1 MELRGLFHKIFGALG
16 GGRRQTEQAELLNSY
31 TNVYTPWDGNAYD
44 DPTVRDC
51 VDTIARHF
59 GKMNPRHVVRQG
71 GKIQK
76 TVEDNLNY
84 LLTTKPNVLMT
95 TSEFLEKVAAQYLTY
110 NNAFVYPQRDAGGR
124 LVALWPLHFE
134 EVELREHAD
143 ELYCKFTFGT
153 GKQTTVPYDNIVH
166 IRRQFNR
173 DDVWGEEQG
182 RIMRDDL
189 STLKAVKSSIVNA
202 VNNFGSL
209 RGILHWKSTLRPED
223 EKAAWQKFIDTYAS
237 SKNGS
242 GIGSLDNKADFQQI
256 TTTVTTF
263 NAAQMQFAR
272 DAIYRHF
279 GLNDSIVTGKYTEDE
294 YIAFYESVLEPIAV
308 KLAQELTDK
317 LFTPRERGF
326 GNEIVLETNRLS
338 YMSVASKIK
347 VCQALTPIGCISINE
362 VREMFGYAGVEDG
375 DERQVSLN
383 YVKAGDQS
391 AYQTGNTGGGDD
403 NGQGDSSDDD
413 EATASE

>member
-1 MELRGLFHKIFGALG
+1 MELRGLFQKIFGALG

-31 TNVYTPWDGNAYD
+31 TNVYSPWDGNAYD

-84 LLTTKPNVLMT
+84 LLTTKPNALMT

-110 NNAFVYPQRDAGGR
+110 NNAFVYPQRDAGGG

-134 EVELREHAD
+134 QMELREHAD

-153 GKQTTVPYDNIVH
+153 GKQTTVPYDSIVH

-391 AYQTGNTGGGDD
+391 AYQTGNAGGGDD
-403 NGQGDSSDDD
+403 NGQGDSADDD
-413 EATASE
+413 EAAASE